1 MDFTSEVLM
10 GNNRSTRFSV
20 YSVLFS
26 LLLLALPTVLKAQV
40 YLGSI
45 EGEVTDSTG
54 AKIPGALVTAE
65 EIGTHFKTTGRTN
78 ESGAY
83 NFASLN
89 PGTYIVSST
98 APTFRTESRPGV
110 VLTAGQLQ
118 KVDFLLTAGSATETV
133 TVSAENLL
141 LDTGS
146 ANIATTLT
154 TQEVTDLP
162 NEGRNPFVQASLAA
176 GVIDAGAYFT
186 GKASGFTNPFSGVA
200 VQITTDGNSGH
211 NRLMID
217 GIPDDP
223 AERFSGASYTGFVPS
238 PEAVQEVKVQ
248 TSIFDA
254 QVGHGNGTTTNT
266 VIRSGNNGFHGAAYY
281 VFQDTYLNAN
291 TSEKVPQQNLCYPG
305 SAGCTNTVTPTR
317 RNNDQLS
324 QTGAVFDGPVRIPK
338 IYDGRDK
345 TFFMVS
351 FERYASHQA
360 INFSTRVPTAAEL
373 TGDFSGL
380 CSTFNSAGLCT
391 NGIQLYVPT
400 SPLDGN
406 GNRTQYFANN
416 NISSSISTV
425 GKNLLSYLPAPN
437 VPGASAT
444 TNPNYISTQTSYPS
458 TYPSFIVRI
467 DQAIRQKDKLNA
479 IFFRSGLTQSYPLQ
493 GYPKGIGP
501 ATSSTGYGYSVYRN
515 NRGGSLDEV
524 HQFSSSMVLDSRFG
538 LIYHPFGLVY
548 PGASGFDVGGLGIST
563 AGLPYL
569 SFPGVTESDGYSW
582 LAPGAGGQVS
592 EDTVGSL
599 DEILSKT
606 IGNHSLRIGFDGNF
620 TRYNVQNPG
629 SGFGNIAFD
638 RRFTQQNYTAGTAA
652 SGDSIADELLGAF
665 SSITYNISA
674 SYALQQ
680 IYMAPFIQDDWRAT
694 KKLTVNLGLRYDYE
708 SPFTERYNKQVSNF
722 CTTCVNPLQS
732 SVTGLTLNGGLQYT
746 NPSNRFPYPRDLNN
760 IQPRLG
766 AAYQVF
772 PTTVVR
778 GGFGIIY
785 FNTLETPIGTGFS
798 QTTSYNNYTG
808 TISNGAPLNSISN
821 PFPSGVTPATG
832 SSLGL
837 STALGQN
844 VTFIDPHHVQ
854 PKSAQYSLSIQQEFP
869 GSVALQ
875 VAYVG
880 AKPTRLEVNHNIN
893 VLPSQYYNQGGAEVN
908 YLNTT
913 VTNPMAG
920 LFGASSP
927 TLNGV
932 KIAQANLLIPFPEF
946 GSVTEDYSSIGSSPY
961 NALQVQVSK
970 PMRHHYS
977 LQGNFTWDKV
987 MLRNG
992 FFGNGPSGSSFD
1004 NASLASGHL
1013 YSVQDNNPTMFGN
1026 VFGLLELPKFQALH
1040 SYERLIVGGWQV
1052 GSVIRFANGL
1062 LVSAPS
1068 NVDIIGNYYQ
1078 PNANLFRTFNSC
1090 YQQQAVNSTTGAVT
1104 VTQVNSTQN
1113 STGAYNTVTACDSES
1128 PSPAFRQR
1136 IAYTSQNNS
1145 TYLNLRYGVH
1155 PQVDINVFKKFIIR
1169 EGVSFEIRG
1178 DFFNITN
1185 TPNFP
1190 APNTT
1195 LGAANTA
1202 SRAGSGSLS
1211 NPAGQA
1217 TQAND
1222 PRIGQLTA
1230 RVNF

>member
-1 MDFTSEVLM
+1 MRNLPSI
-10 GNNRSTRFSV
+10 RFSV
-20 YSVLFS
+20 SSIVFS
-26 LLLLALPTVLKAQV
+26 LILLALPAKLRAQV

-45 EGEVTDSTG
+45 QGEVTDSTG
-54 AKIPGALVTAE
+54 AKIPGAMVTAE
-65 EIGTHFKTTGRTN
+65 ETGTHFKTTGKTN
-78 ESGAY
+78 DAGEYTFGA
-83 NFASLN
+83 LN
-89 PGTYIVSST
+89 PGTYIVSTT
-98 APTFRTESRPGV
+98 APTFKTETRPGV

-118 KVDFLLTAGSATETV
+118 KVDFTLTAGAASETV
-133 TVSAENLL
+133 EVSADNLL
-141 LDTGS
+141 LDAGS
-146 ANIATTLT
+146 ANIATTLS

-162 NEGRNPFVQASLAA
+162 NLGRNPFVQASLGA

-200 VQITTDGNSGH
+200 VQLTTDGNGGH
-211 NRLMID
+211 NRLTID

-254 QVGHGNGTTTNT
+254 EIGHGNGTTTNT
-266 VIRSGNNGFHGAAYY
+266 VVRSGNNKIHGAAYY

-291 TSEKVPQQNLCYPG
+291 TSEKAATQNYCVPG
-305 SAGCTNTVTPTR
+305 SSGCTTTTAPTP

-324 QTGAVFDGPVRIPK
+324 QTGAVFDGPVYIPK
-338 IYDGRDK
+338 LYDGRDK

-351 FERYASHQA
+351 FERFASHQA
-360 INFSTRVPTAAEL
+360 INFQTRVPTAAEL

-391 NGIQLYVPT
+391 NGIQLYVPN
-400 SPLDGN
+400 SPLDAN

-416 NISSSISTV
+416 NIASAVSPV
-425 GKNLLSYLPAPN
+425 GQALLSYLPKPN

-444 TNPNYISTQTSYPS
+444 TNPNYVSTQTSYPS
-458 TYPSFIVRI
+458 TYPSFIFRI

-479 IFFRSGLTQSYPLQ
+479 IFFRSGLTQNYPLQ

-501 ATSSTGYGYSVYRN
+501 TGYGYNVYRN

-524 HQFSSSMVLDSRFG
+524 HQFSSSMVLDSRLGF
-538 LIYHPFGLVY
+538 IYHPFGLVY
-548 PGASGFDVGGLGIST
+548 PGASGFNVASLGINAT
-563 AGLPYL
+563 GLPYL
-569 SFPGVTESDGYSW
+569 SFPGTTESDGYSG
-582 LAPGAGGQVS
+582 LASGAGGQVS
-592 EDTVGSL
+592 EDSLGSL

-606 IGNHSLRIGFDGNF
+606 FGHHSMKIGFDGNF

-629 SGFGNIAFD
+629 SGYGTIGFD
-638 RRFTQQNYTAGTAA
+638 RHFTQQNYTTGTAA
-652 SGDSIADELLGAF
+652 SGDAIADELLGAF
-665 SSITYNISA
+665 SNVSYNISA

-680 IYMAPFIQDDWRAT
+680 IYLAPFIQDDWRAT
-694 KKLTVNLGLRYDYE
+694 PKLTLNLGLRYDYE

-722 CTTCVNPLQS
+722 CTTCPSPLQA

-746 NPSNRFPYPRDLNN
+746 SPSNRYPYPKDLNN

-766 AAYQVF
+766 AAYQAT

-778 GGFGIIY
+778 AGFGVIY

-798 QTTSYNNYTG
+798 QTTSYTNYTG
-808 TISNGAPLNSISN
+808 TNTSIAPLNSLSN

-837 STALGQN
+837 STALGQS

-854 PKSAQYSLSIQQEFP
+854 PKSVQYSASVQQQFP

-875 VAYVG
+875 IAYVG
-880 AKPTRLEVNHNIN
+880 TKPSHLEVNHNIN
-893 VLPSQYYNQGGAEVN
+893 VLPAQYYNQGGAEVN
-908 YLNTT
+908 YLNTA
-913 VTNPMAG
+913 VPNPMAG
-920 LFGASSP
+920 LFGSSSP
-927 TLNGV
+927 TLNAAN
-932 KIAQANLLIPFPEF
+932 IARNLLLLPYPEF
-946 GSVTEDYSSIGSSPY
+946 GSVTEDYSSIGSAPY

-970 PMRHHYS
+970 PMRHRYS

-987 MLRNG
+987 MLHTAYIDNYAAAIG
-992 FFGNGPSGSSFD
+992 KLESIQD
-1004 NASLASGHL
+1004 NA
-1013 YSVQDNNPTMFGN
+1013 PTMFGN
-1026 VFGLLELPKFQALH
+1026 IFALYQLPKFEALPFA
-1040 SYERLIVGGWQV
+1040 ERLVLGGWQANTV
-1052 GSVIRFANGL
+1052 MRFANGL

-1068 NVDIIGNYYQ
+1068 NVDIIGNIYQ
-1078 PNANLFRTFNSC
+1078 PNANLFRTFNPC
-1090 YQQQAVNSTTGAVT
+1090 YQQQSVNTTTGVVT
-1104 VTQVNSTQN
+1104 VTQVNTTN
-1113 STGAYNTVTACDSES
+1113 NGTYNTVTACDAQS
-1128 PSPAFRQR
+1128 PTPAFRQR
-1136 IAYTSQNNS
+1136 LAYTSQNNS
-1145 TYLNLRYGVH
+1145 SYLGLRYSVH
-1155 PQVDINVFKKFIIR
+1155 PQVDLSVFKKFIIR

-1178 DFFNITN
+1178 EYFNVMN
-1185 TPNFP
+1185 TPNFS

-1195 LGAANTA
+1195 LGQANTA
-1202 SRAGSGSLS
+1202 SRAGSGSAI

-1217 TQAND
+1217 TQIND

-1230 RVNF
+1230 RINF